1 MQSWTLLKHDLH
13 FTHKDAKVLQLLK
26 ENKIV
31 PLYVPAGCTDII
43 QECDTVVNK
52 TFKCGVKAGFRDYLH
67 GLFTVYAS
75 THTEEEIKT
84 WSPSL
89 AMSALKPK
97 IVDFVE
103 AGMTAI
109 KTTEFAVALGP
120 IVASGAIYMQ
130 SLMDSINE
138 IDELGDNVLA
148 LLDDPNDD
156 ADVQE
161 NIYCAESKE
170 DSEDDDEEESD
181 SDDNDE

>member
-1 MQSWTLLKHDLH
+1 MY
-13 FTHKDAKVLQLLK
+13 
-26 ENKIV
+26 KI
-31 PLYVPAGCTDII
+31 CI
-43 QECDTVVNK
+43 K
-52 TFKCGVKAGFRDYLH
+52 SKAGFRDYLH

-109 KTTEFAVALGP
+109 KTTEFAVVIQNAFKNDGMFEKIRADAAALGP
-120 IVASGAIYMQ
+120 IVVSGAIYMQ

-161 NIYCAESKE
+161 DIYSAESKE
-170 DSEDDDEEESD
+170 DSEDDDEESD